1 MASSTKLS
9 NKKNG
14 GETLKK
20 AKESEQEQLKNT
32 EFESVTI
39 KVPKNVMN
47 LLRAYSK
54 QGLGMTPDEYLKY
67 CILQAVKA
75 DLDTGDVFTVE
86 PEEIIRLY
94 DLNSALC
101 IVA

>member
-20 AKESEQEQLKNT
+20 AKESEQEQI

-54 QGLGMTPDEYLKY
+54 HGLGMTANEYLEY
-67 CILQAVKA
+67 SILQAVRA
-75 DLDTGDVFTVE
+75 DLDVGDVFTLE
-86 PEEIIRLY
+86 PEEIINQY
-94 DLNSALC
+94 NLNPTLSILP
-101 IVA
+101 